1 MDCSATT
8 TGSFAFGLNT
18 NKKTDLPYSAL
29 SEIIETQ
36 NECKKG
42 IYEWILSD
50 KDPVRMYIDID
61 ISIGNDIDLANAEQQ
76 YANALAIIKDY
87 FPEITWNVATSIT
100 DKKLSAHVISNSHF
114 STMKTLKPVVLSL
127 NKQNKYID
135 IAPYSTGTQKF
146 RLPLSVKD
154 GEGRP
159 LSMAEGTELTDY
171 ILGNTHGLIEYIP
184 VDKINM
190 NANLKK
196 ALDNVPSE
204 YWGKGW
210 GEKPINWHTLKQI
223 IYNIMPNDEGFKLL
237 DKYSIDHNGYNIEN
251 NQTIWNST
259 HINAKYYNL
268 QWLEKKLG
276 KIQNSNDDK
285 KDGGKNIWDQERI
298 VQEVIKQHGENIII
312 EFSKKEYTHYAWDGQ
327 YWYKNHE
334 GLIMNNI
341 METLKYIREKHVEC
355 SGLSIDYNFVKN
367 VFNLLK
373 TQKELIKTNI
383 PWDENGLIL
392 PFKNV
397 VYDLRTGT
405 TRPHMKED
413 YITLTTG
420 YDYIPSTPE
429 ERDILKEA
437 TINKI
442 FANNPEGLDIA
453 LQEYASGLIGENFQ
467 HLFIHNGNGGNG
479 KGIMSRLMGET
490 LGNDFYLQ
498 AKAVVLQE
506 GDKASSNPDK
516 VNLAYKRYAVFP
528 ECEGSLNGTV
538 VKDLFGGDKIKA
550 RDHHCSKTAHIN
562 HLTGV
567 IETNDAP
574 KFKKV
579 GDGISRRVIF
589 IDWQSSFSDKY
600 KCDDYNKKEFMSKN
614 WGKDFNDKY
623 KLAFFDILAPIAKQI
638 IERNLKLIIPK
649 GITNTTNKYFNS
661 CNVLTEYIEEN
672 IIEVEN
678 PTEKEYIQIND
689 IIERF
694 KQTKDFEEMDKNA
707 QRKITN
713 KDLNSILKTHPIYK
727 NNWRERIKKQGM
739 TVRSVLMNYTWK
751 EPQDNNNIC
760 LINSDNESELSA
772 NDTRSIDN
780 DDTPPCPKKYIIP
793 LQGIELRR

>member
-1 MDCSATT
+1 MDGSATT

-18 NKKTDLPYSAL
+18 NKKTPLPYSAL
-29 SEIIETQ
+29 FDIIEQQ
-36 NECKKG
+36 NKCNKG
-42 IYEWILSD
+42 IYEWILTD
-50 KDPVRMYIDID
+50 KDPVRMYFDID
-61 ISIGNDIDLANAEQQ
+61 IKIGDDIDLANAKQQ
-76 YANALAIIKDY
+76 YANALEIIEEY
-87 FPEITWNVATSIT
+87 FPGITWNVAMSIT
-100 DKKLSAHVISNSHF
+100 DKKLSAHMISNSHF
-114 STMKTLKPVVLSL
+114 SNMKTIKTEVLVL
-127 NKQNKYID
+127 HKKNKYID
-135 IAPYSTGTQKF
+135 IKPYSTGTQKF

-154 GEGRP
+154 GDGRP
-159 LSMAEGTELTDY
+159 LSIVEGTELTDY

-184 VDKINM
+184 IAKKTM
-190 NANLKK
+190 NDDLKK

-223 IYNIMPNDEGFKLL
+223 IYNIMPNEDGFKLL
-237 DKYSIDHNGYNIEN
+237 DKYSIGHNGYNIEN

-276 KIQNSNDDK
+276 KTQHSNDNT
-285 KDGGKNIWDQERI
+285 KDVGKTIWDHKRI
-298 VQEVIKQHGENIII
+298 VQEVVKQYGDNIII
-312 EFSKKEYTHYAWDGQ
+312 EPTGKDCIYYVWDGQ
-327 YWYKNHE
+327 YWYKNRL
-334 GLIMNNI
+334 GLVKDFI
-341 METLKYIREKHVEC
+341 METLEYIREDYDEC
-355 SGLSIDYNFVKN
+355 SRLAITDNFVKS
-367 VFNLLK
+367 VFNLLD

-383 PWDENGLIL
+383 PWNENGLIL

-397 VYDLRTGT
+397 VYDLSTGT

-429 ERDILKEA
+429 ERDVLKEA

-442 FANNPEGLDIA
+442 FANNPEGLDIT

-506 GDKASSNPDK
+506 KDRASSNPDK

-528 ECEGSLNGTV
+528 ECEGSLNGTII
-538 VKDLFGGDKIKA
+538 KDLFGGDKIKA
-550 RDHHCSKTAHIN
+550 RDHHSSKTTHIN

-567 IETNDAP
+567 IETNNAP
-574 KFKKV
+574 KIRRI

-614 WGKDFNDKY
+614 WGRDFNDKY

-678 PTEKEYIQIND
+678 PTGKDYIQIND
-689 IIERF
+689 IILRF
-694 KQTKDFEEMDKNA
+694 KQTRDFEEMDKSA
-707 QRKITN
+707 QGKITN
-713 KDLNSILKTHPIYK
+713 KELNSILKTHPIYK
-727 NNWRERIKKQGM
+727 NNWRDRLNRQGM
-739 TVRSVLMNYTWK
+739 TIRSILMNYTWK
-751 EPQDNNNIC
+751 EPQDNNNGC
-760 LINSDNESELSA
+760 LINSDSENELSA
-772 NDTRSIDN
+772 NDTRSIDSN
-780 DDTPPCPKKYIIP
+780 DDTPPLPSA
-793 LQGIELRR
+793 